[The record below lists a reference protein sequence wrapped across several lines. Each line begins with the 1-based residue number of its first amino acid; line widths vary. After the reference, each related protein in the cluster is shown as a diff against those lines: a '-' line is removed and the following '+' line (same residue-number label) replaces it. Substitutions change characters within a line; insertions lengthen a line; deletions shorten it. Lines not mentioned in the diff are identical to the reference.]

1 MQFLKSFTLL
11 LLNAEYYA
19 SSNATQACILI
30 HEYDSI
36 FKNGTDLEKNIF
48 FCRQTNNLQQK
59 FRKASSNLDGIYKS
73 KCS

>member
-48 FCRQTNNLQQK
+48 FL
-59 FRKASSNLDGIYKS
+59 
-73 KCS
+73 